1 MIRHRASCTLRYRLD
16 LAQRRIRRPIGRLPE
31 SILSGIH
38 PRRAP
43 MPCLLAVFA
52 LFVPRVV
59 VAGLW
64 LLTSWFVGVFDSI
77 LWLILGFLIAPTT
90 LLWYSVVAN
99 WYGGEWGAVQI
110 VVGIIALVID
120 FSPASE
126 VGG

>member
-1 MIRHRASCTLRYRLD
+1 
-16 LAQRRIRRPIGRLPE
+16 
-31 SILSGIH
+31 
-38 PRRAP
+38 

>member
-1 MIRHRASCTLRYRLD
+1 
-16 LAQRRIRRPIGRLPE
+16 
-31 SILSGIH
+31 
-38 PRRAP
+38 
-43 MPCLLAVFA
+43 MPCLLALFA

-64 LLTSWFVGVFDSI
+64 LLTNWFVGVVDSV

-99 WYGGEWGAVQI
+99 WYGGEWGTVQI
-110 VVGIIALVID
+110 VVGVIALIID

-126 VGG
+126 AGG

>member
-1 MIRHRASCTLRYRLD
+1 
-16 LAQRRIRRPIGRLPE
+16 
-31 SILSGIH
+31 
-38 PRRAP
+38 
-43 MPCLLAVFA
+43 MPCLLALFA

-64 LLTSWFVGVFDSI
+64 LLTNWFVGVFDSV

-99 WYGGEWGAVQI
+99 WYGGEWGTVQI
-110 VVGIIALVID
+110 VVGVIALIID

-126 VGG
+126 AGG